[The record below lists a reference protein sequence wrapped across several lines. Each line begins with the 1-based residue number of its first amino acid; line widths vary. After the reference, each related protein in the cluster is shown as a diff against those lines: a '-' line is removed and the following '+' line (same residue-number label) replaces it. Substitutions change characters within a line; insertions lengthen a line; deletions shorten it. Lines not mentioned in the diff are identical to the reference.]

1 MSEKITKLRY
11 DPVEKELTEDLRTK
25 YGKSPSPDTNYS
37 EELYKRVGERFRVE
51 WPQLGKSE
59 PIIHL
64 DTLAEASES
73 DVLEALNDMADSE
86 IL

>member
-11 DPVEKELTEDLRTK
+11 DPVEKELIDDLRSK
-25 YGKSPSPDTNYS
+25 HGRSPKPDSNYAD
-37 EELYKRVGERFRVE
+37 ELYSRVGERFRVE
-51 WPQLGKSE
+51 WPQLSKSE
-59 PIIHL
+59 PIIYL